1 MSKATS
7 NYIKKEIFN
16 KINSDRQNSNPK
28 NTSMKRNNSEIYNSL
43 NKNNNII
50 VNYSNN
56 SKSKFSVNNSN
67 YCNNKKTSIIKESI
81 NLYKEINKDLFS
93 PRKNI
98 EINVAKNNFISK
110 PQSKNGSISSRIVEN
125 KNTGIKNLKNIK
137 KDLKTSYKKPSS
149 GIKVS
154 QKNITNK
161 K

>member
-16 KINSDRQNSNPK
+16 KINSERQNSNPK
-28 NTSMKRNNSEIYNSL
+28 NTSLKRNNSEIYNSL
-43 NKNNNII
+43 NKNNII
-50 VNYSNN
+50 VNFSNV

-67 YCNNKKTSIIKESI
+67 FANKKKTSIIKESI

-98 EINVAKNNFISK
+98 DINVNKNNYISK
-110 PQSKNGSISSRIVEN
+110 PQSKNGSISSRLVEN

-137 KDLKTSYKKPSS
+137 NDLKTGIKKPTT

-154 QKNITNK
+154 QKNISIK

>member
-1 MSKATS
+1 
-7 NYIKKEIFN
+7 
-16 KINSDRQNSNPK
+16 
-28 NTSMKRNNSEIYNSL
+28 MKRNNSEIYNSL

-50 VNYSNN
+50 VNYSSI
-56 SKSKFSVNNSN
+56 SKSKFNMNNSN
-67 YCNNKKTSIIKESI
+67 FCNNKKTSIIKESI

-98 EINVAKNNFISK
+98 DIKVAKNNFISK
-110 PQSKNGSISSRIVEN
+110 PQSKNGSISSRLVET
-125 KNTGIKNLKNIK
+125 KTTGIKNLKNIK
-137 KDLKTSYKKPSS
+137 KELKTSCKKPSL